1 MQDTLVTINLS
12 AIGNAILT
20 ILGILALIFLIVVL
34 KNVASL
40 LKTISNVVDKN
51 RDSIDTTIEKLPV
64 IVDNA
69 DRLVGNINTIVADPN
84 IKMAVAKA
92 NDTLTN
98 VSRISED
105 VKDTVN
111 YFGETAIDTADTLDG
126 GVSSITDYVYMVK
139 DVVDIL
145 RNVIASK

>member
-126 GVSSITDYVYMVK
+126 GVSSITDYVYMIK